1 MNLLVGNVIK
11 REIKREKVKM
21 KPISVTLST
30 IVPAA
35 SYVYL
40 SLRRGYRADEK
51 KAIVSGKKVSPD
63 IRQCCMTNSLS
74 VTTVDRVFG

>member
-1 MNLLVGNVIK
+1 MSSKKSLK
-11 REIKREKVKM
+11 TTYSKS
-21 KPISVTLST
+21 ISVTLST
-30 IVPAA
+30 IVPSV

>member
-1 MNLLVGNVIK
+1 MNELKEIFENYLLKKQLVL
-11 REIKREKVKM
+11 
-21 KPISVTLST
+21 PFQPLCLCL
-30 IVPAA
+30 
-35 SYVYL
+35 YF

-63 IRQCCMTNSLS
+63 IRECCMTNSLS

>member
-1 MNLLVGNVIK
+1 MQLEAVYL
-11 REIKREKVKM
+11 EALQYS